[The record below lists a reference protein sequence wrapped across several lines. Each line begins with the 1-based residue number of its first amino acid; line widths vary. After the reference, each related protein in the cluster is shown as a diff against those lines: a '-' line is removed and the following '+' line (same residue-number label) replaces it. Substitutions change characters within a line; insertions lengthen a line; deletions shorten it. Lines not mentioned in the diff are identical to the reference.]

1 MIKVAL
7 KGLAGRKVRAL
18 LTALAVVIGVSMVSG
33 TFVLTDTM
41 KKAFDGIFA
50 ESYEGTDAVINGR
63 QLVEFSSG
71 GRATVPAS
79 LLEKVKALPSVEA
92 ASGSLLDLQNNSNP
106 AKLLDRDGKLVGR
119 QGETMGIG
127 LDDSGRQFSPLK
139 LKQGEWA
146 RGDGEIVLDAGTAG
160 KQHFKVGDT
169 VRMAGSGPVKDYTL
183 TGTATFGSID
193 SLGGA
198 ALVILDLPTAQ
209 ALFEKNGQFDSISV
223 KAADGVS
230 PEALTKAIE
239 PLLPA
244 SADVK
249 TGDAQAAA
257 DSKDTNESLKFITY
271 FLLGFGGIALF
282 VGAFVILNT
291 LSITVAQRS
300 REFATLRTLGASRRQ
315 VMRSVVLEGLVVGL
329 VASVIGLLLGLGIAK
344 GMSALFTAIGVDLPE
359 SGTVLASRTIIVSM
373 LTGTIVTLV
382 ASIVPAL
389 RATRVPP
396 ISAVREGSSASQSG
410 ADLRKPYAALTVVV
424 ASLAS
429 LGVGLYGGVSGGLV
443 ALTLG
448 LGVLALFVGIAMLAP
463 RLVKPIAAL
472 VGLPAARLG
481 GSSGRLA
488 RENAVRNPGRTASTA
503 AALMIG
509 LALVTVVATL
519 GAGLRGSTETAVK
532 QQVDADYVVTAKEG
546 GGSFPAASDASVA
559 KAAGVK
565 GVSGVRSDTA
575 KVGADEVPVT
585 GIEPGT
591 ISEFYNYK
599 WTKGSLE
606 GLAENGAIVS
616 KGYAEG
622 HSLKVGSPLTV
633 QSSSGE
639 TLKLHVV
646 GIHEPPK
653 MDSLL
658 RDVSIAQQAFDGAF
672 ARPQNAFMFVDGSS
686 RAALAKAVAGYP
698 DAKLTSEAEFMKSRT
713 DGLAMFLKLLYVLLG
728 FSVVVS
734 LFGMVNTLVL
744 AVYERTREVG
754 MLRAVGMTRRQARR
768 MIRHESIITALIG
781 AAMGIPL
788 GVFLAALVTQAMSGY
803 GVSLSLPVTELVVFT
818 AVAITAGVLAAI
830 IPARRASRLD
840 VLTALHYE

>member
-41 KKAFDGIFA
+41 KKAFDGIFT
-50 ESYEGTDAVINGR
+50 ESYEGTDAVINGK

-71 GRATVPAS
+71 GRATVDAS
-79 LLEKVKALPSVEA
+79 LLEKVKTLPSVDA
-92 ASGSLLDLQNNSNP
+92 AAGSLQDLQNNSNA
-106 AKLLDRDGKLVGR
+106 AKLLDKDGQIIGR
-119 QGETMGIG
+119 QGETLGVGI
-127 LDDSGRQFSPLK
+127 DDSGRQFSPLT

-146 RGDGEIVLDAGTAG
+146 HGDDQIVLDAGTAS
-160 KQHFKVGDT
+160 KQGFEVGDT
-169 VRMAGSGPVKDYTL
+169 IQAAGTGPAKPYKI
-183 TGTATFGSID
+183 TGVATFGSVD

-198 ALVILDLPTAQ
+198 SIAVFDLPTAQ
-209 ALFEKNGQFDSISV
+209 KLFGKEGQYDSISV
-223 KAADGVS
+223 KAKDGVT
-230 PEALTKAIE
+230 PAALTKEIK

-257 DSKDTNESLKFITY
+257 DSADTNESLKFITY

-315 VMRSVVLEGLVVGL
+315 VMRSVVLEGLVVGI
-329 VASVIGLLLGLGIAK
+329 VASILGLVLGLGIAK
-344 GMSALFTAIGVDLPE
+344 GMSAFFAAVGVDLPK
-359 SGTVLASRTIIVSM
+359 SGTVLASRTIIVSL

-396 ISAVREGSSASQSG
+396 ISAVREGSTATPVGG
-410 ADLRKPYAALTVVV
+410 AGRRPYAAIITVGLAL
-424 ASLAS
+424 ASLAI
-429 LGVGLYGGVSGGLV
+429 GLYGGVSGGLV
-443 ALTLG
+443 ALTFVV
-448 LGVLALFVGIAMLAP
+448 GVFALFVGIAMLAP

-481 GSSGRLA
+481 GSAGRLA
-488 RENAVRNPGRTASTA
+488 RENSVRNPGRTASTA

-509 LALVTVVATL
+509 LALVTFVAVI
-519 GAGLRGSTETAVK
+519 GSGLRTSTSDSVK
-532 QQVDADYVVTAKEG
+532 KQVNADYVVTAKEG
-546 GGSFPAASDASVA
+546 GGSFPAASDAA
-559 KAAGVK
+559 IADAEGVTLT
-565 GVSGVRSDTA
+565 SSVRSDTA
-575 KVGADEVPVT
+575 MVAGEESKVS
-585 GIEPGT
+585 GIDPKT
-591 ISEFYNYK
+591 IGHFYNYDWK
-599 WTKGSLE
+599 QGSVA
-606 GLAENGAIVS
+606 GMNDGGAIVS
-616 KGYAEG
+616 EGFAEG
-622 HSLKVGSPLTV
+622 NSLKLGSSLTV

-639 TLKLHVV
+639 KLVV
-646 GIHEPPK
+646 RVAGIYDAPN
-653 MDSLL
+653 MDPLL
-658 RDVSIAQQAFDGAF
+658 GDVSISQKAFDSAF
-672 ARPQNAFMFVDGSS
+672 ARPQNQFTFVDASS
-686 RAALAKAVAGYP
+686 QAALAGSIGGYP
-698 DAKLTSEAEFMKSRT
+698 DAKLTTASEFTKSRT
-713 DGLAMFLKLLYVLLG
+713 DGLAMILKMLYVLLG
-728 FSVVVS
+728 FSVMVS

-744 AVYERTREVG
+744 AVYERTRELG

-788 GVFLAALVTQAMSGY
+788 GIFLSALVTQALSKY
-803 GVSLSLPVTELVVFT
+803 GIGLSVPVTELVAFT
-818 AVAITAGVLAAI
+818 TVAIIAGVLAAI
-830 IPARRASRLD
+830 IPARRASRIN
-840 VLTALHYE
+840 VLNALQYE